1 MSFVTPGFAI
11 FIFSLI
17 LLISGIAAWLYGSYN
32 NYDIATFHT
41 FIAVLTGLGVFV
53 TFMFYFSVVELQQQ
67 QQQLFIIDETSRI
80 SQNVL
85 NSILGE
91 INIATKIIPQFCA
104 SIIPLSHHPVLEVD
118 VVTTESCSQKLVLS
132 YKIFSVWQDLIISIG
147 FVNFDPISYVTNFL
161 QRANSK
167 LLFVQWTTSKI
178 NFNFVTQ
185 QLGDLLFEYA
195 LPITNQ
201 TPETYVQTA
210 QNLIADPRFIAIINK

>member
-11 FIFSLI
+11 FMFSLI
-17 LLISGIAAWLYGSYN
+17 LIISGIAAWLYGSYN

-80 SQNVL
+80 SKNVL

-91 INIATKIIPQFCA
+91 INTATKLIPQFCA
-104 SIIPLSHHPVLEVD
+104 SITPLSHSPVLD
-118 VVTTESCSQKLVLS
+118 PDIVTTESCSQKLVLS
-132 YKIFSVWQDLIISIG
+132 YKIFSVWQDLIISARFI
-147 FVNFDPISYVTNFL
+147 NFDPISYVTNFL

-167 LLFVQWTTSKI
+167 LLFAQWTTSKI
-178 NFNFVTQ
+178 NFNILTQ

-201 TPETYVQTA
+201 TPETYVQAA
-210 QNLIADPRFIAIINK
+210 QNLIIDNRFTSIINK